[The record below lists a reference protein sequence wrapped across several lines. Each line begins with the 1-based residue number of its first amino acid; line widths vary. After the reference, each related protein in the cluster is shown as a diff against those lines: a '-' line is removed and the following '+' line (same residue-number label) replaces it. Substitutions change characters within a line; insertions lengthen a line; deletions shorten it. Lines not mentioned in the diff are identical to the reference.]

1 MLTPKV
7 TELSRVSY
15 HRRQVELVR
24 ASLLSG
30 VVVREERVPRD
41 GGQTR

>member
-7 TELSRVSY
+7 VEVSRVSC

-24 ASLLSG
+24 ASILSG
-30 VVVREERVPRD
+30 VVLREEQARRVR
-41 GGQTR
+41 REVR